1 MVEIQLPSPPTLEWE
16 GDESGILKLV
26 DQTLLP
32 QTLQVLEVHDS
43 KTLIEAIQRLA
54 IRGAPALGVAAAYG
68 AVLVARESKSPHAFL
83 EGLKAL
89 RASRPTAVN
98 LFLALDRAET
108 LFDQNIQQGLSLDAI
123 PALLLTLAINLHKED
138 QELCLAMGRNGAALL
153 QDGMRVLTHCN
164 TGRFATA
171 GIGTAFGVLVT
182 AHAQGKDLLVYA
194 DETRPLLQGARLT
207 AFEIQEQNMRG
218 SLLCDGAGPGLILAG
233 EVDAILVGADRIA
246 ANGDTANKVGTLPL
260 ALAAHRTGTPFYVVA
275 PSTTLDPATPSGEMI
290 PIEMRDPHEVSLG
303 LGEGRCPDG
312 FPAVNP
318 AFDVTPCDLITALV
332 SEKGIATPPFQGWI
346 QDWANNCR

>member
-1 MVEIQLPSPPTLEWE
+1 MVRIQLPSPPTLEWE
-16 GDESGILKLV
+16 GDQTGTLNLV

-32 QTLQVLEVHDS
+32 KALHVLEIQDS
-43 KTLIEAIQRLA
+43 PSLIQAIQRLA

-68 AVLVARESKSPHAFL
+68 AVLVARESKTPQAFR

-89 RASRPTAVN
+89 KASRPTAVN

-108 LFDQNIQQGLSLDAI
+108 LLDQSLAKDLSFEAL
-123 PALLLTLAINLHKED
+123 PGLLLAQAIEMHRQD
-138 QELCLAMGRNGAALL
+138 QELCLAMGQHGAELL

-182 AHAQGKDLLVYA
+182 AHAQGKDIFTYA
-194 DETRPLLQGARLT
+194 GETRPLLQGARLT
-207 AFEIQEQNMRG
+207 AFELQEHKMQG
-218 SLLCDGAGPGLILAG
+218 ALLCDGAGPGLILSG
-233 EVDAILVGADRIA
+233 EIDAILVGADRIA

-260 ALAAHRTGTPFYVVA
+260 ALAAQRMGIPFYVVA
-275 PSTTLDPATPSGEMI
+275 PSTTFDPATPSGESI

-303 LGEGRCPDG
+303 LGEGRCPEG

-318 AFDVTPCDLITALV
+318 AFDVTPCDLISALV
-332 SEKGIATPPFQGWI
+332 SEKGVASPPFQGWI
-346 QDWANNCR
+346 QEWAANCR